1 MAKKL
6 KLGLPKGSLQESTI
20 SIFEKAGH
28 RIRMNERSYFPSID
42 DPEIDCMLIR
52 AQEMARYVQDG
63 VIDCGITGTDWI
75 IESKA
80 GVVEMADLVYSK
92 RGMRPVKWVLAV
104 PVASKIKSA
113 KDLKGKRIATE
124 AVNLTKE
131 YLRKNKVKAI
141 VEFSWGATEVKPP
154 RLADAIVEITETGA
168 SLEANNL
175 RIIETILESTPR
187 LIMNK
192 EAFKNSWKRKK
203 VEKLAL
209 LLRGAIDAFGKVGL
223 MMNVRKKD
231 LRKILKVLPAL
242 QRPTVSPLS
251 DPRWVD
257 VTTIIDE
264 KVVRD
269 LIPKLK
275 EAGAT
280 GIVEYPLN
288 KIIL

>member
-1 MAKKL
+1 MRKL

-20 SIFEKAGH
+20 SIFERAGYK
-28 RIRMNERSYFPSID
+28 IRVDERSYFPSID
-42 DPEIDCMLIR
+42 DPEIECMLIR

-63 VIDCGITGTDWI
+63 VIDCGITGKDWI
-75 IESKA
+75 IESKTK
-80 GVVEMADLVYSK
+80 VVEMADLVYSK

-113 KDLKGKRIATE
+113 KDLEGKRIATE
-124 AVNLTKE
+124 AVNLTKD
-131 YLRKNKVKAI
+131 YLKRNKVKAA

-175 RIIETILESTPR
+175 RTVETILESTPR

-192 EAFKNSWKRKK
+192 KSFKDPWKRKK

-209 LLRGAIDAFGKVGL
+209 LLKGAINAFGKVGL
-223 MMNVRKKD
+223 MMNLEKKNLKKV
-231 LRKILKVLPAL
+231 LRILPAL

>member
-20 SIFEKAGH
+20 SIFEKAGYK
-28 RIRMNERSYFPSID
+28 IRVNERSYFPAID
-42 DPEIDCMLIR
+42 DPEIECMLIR
-52 AQEMARYVQDG
+52 AQEMARYIQNG
-63 VIDCGITGTDWI
+63 VIDCGITGKDWI
-75 IESKA
+75 MENGAKVI
-80 GVVEMADLVYSK
+80 EMADLVYSK
-92 RGMRPVKWVLAV
+92 QGMRSVKWVLAV
-104 PVASKIKSA
+104 PVASKIKSVR
-113 KDLKGKRIATE
+113 DLRGKRIATE

-175 RIIETILESTPR
+175 RIVETILESTPR

-231 LRKILKVLPAL
+231 LRKILKILPAL
-242 QRPTVSPLS
+242 QKPTISPLS

-257 VTTIIDE
+257 ITTIIDE

>member
-20 SIFEKAGH
+20 SIFEKAGY

-80 GVVEMADLVYSK
+80 RVVEMADLVYSK

-231 LRKILKVLPAL
+231 LRKILKILPAL
-242 QRPTVSPLS
+242 QKPTISPLS

-257 VTTIIDE
+257 ITTIIDE

>member
-6 KLGLPKGSLQESTI
+6 KVGLPKGSLQESTI
-20 SIFEKAGH
+20 SIFEKAGY
-28 RIRMNERSYFPSID
+28 RIRVDERSYFPSID
-42 DPEIDCMLIR
+42 DPEIECMLIR

-63 VIDCGITGTDWI
+63 VIDCGVTGKDWI
-75 IESKA
+75 IESRAK
-80 GVVEMADLVYSK
+80 VIEMADLVYSK

-104 PVASKIKSA
+104 PVASKIKSV
-113 KDLKGKRIATE
+113 KDLKEKRIATE
-124 AVNLTKE
+124 AVNLTRD
-131 YLRKNKVKAI
+131 YLKRNKVNAT

-154 RLADAIVEITETGA
+154 KLADAIVEITETGA
-168 SLEANNL
+168 SLKANNL
-175 RIIETILESTPR
+175 RIVETILESTPR

-192 EAFKNSWKRKK
+192 KSFKDSWKRKK

-209 LLRGAIDAFGKVGL
+209 LLKGAINAFGKVGL
-223 MMNVRKKD
+223 MMNVRRKD
-231 LRKILKVLPAL
+231 LKKALKILPAL
-242 QRPTVSPLS
+242 QKPTVSPLS

>member
-1 MAKKL
+1 MKKL
-6 KLGLPKGSLQESTI
+6 KLGLPKGSLQESTLGL
-20 SIFEKAGH
+20 FKKAG
-28 RIRMNERSYFPSID
+28 IKISVGERSYFPSCD
-42 DPEIDCMLIR
+42 DEELEIMMVR
-52 AQEMARYVQDG
+52 GQEVAKYVQDG
-63 VIDCGITGTDWI
+63 VFDAGLTGYDWI
-75 IESKA
+75 KETKA
-80 GVVEMADLVYSK
+80 DVEQIAELIYAK
-92 RGMRPVKWVLAV
+92 QGYRPVRWVLAV
-104 PVASKIKSA
+104 SQDSA
-113 KDLKGKRIATE
+113 VKKLKDLSGKRIATE
-124 AVNLTKE
+124 LINVVKK
-131 YLRKNKVKAI
+131 YLAKNKVKAK

-175 RIIETILESTPR
+175 RIVETILESTPR

-192 EAFKNSWKRKK
+192 KSFKDSWKRKK

-209 LLRGAIDAFGKVGL
+209 LLKGAINAFGKVGL

-231 LRKILKVLPAL
+231 LRKILKILPAL
-242 QRPTVSPLS
+242 QKPTISPLS

-257 VTTIIDE
+257 ITTIIDE

>member
-1 MAKKL
+1 MTKKL

-20 SIFEKAGH
+20 SIFEKAGY
-28 RIRMNERSYFPSID
+28 RIRVDERSYFPSID
-42 DPEIDCMLIR
+42 DPEIECMLIR

-63 VIDCGITGTDWI
+63 VIDCGITGKDWI

-80 GVVEMADLVYSK
+80 RVVEMADLVYSK

-104 PVASKIKSA
+104 PISSKIKSV

-124 AVNLTKE
+124 AVNLTE
-131 YLRKNKVKAI
+131 DYLKRNKVKAT

-175 RIIETILESTPR
+175 KILDTILESTPR
-187 LIMNK
+187 FIMNK
-192 EAFKNSWKRKK
+192 KSFKDSWKRKK
-203 VEKLAL
+203 IEKLAL
-209 LLRGAIDAFGKVGL
+209 LLKGAINAFGKVGL

-231 LRKILKVLPAL
+231 LGKVLRILPAL
-242 QRPTVSPLS
+242 QKPTVSPLS
-251 DPRWVD
+251 DARWVD

-275 EAGAT
+275 EVGAT

>member
-20 SIFEKAGH
+20 SIFEKAGY
-28 RIRMNERSYFPSID
+28 RIRVDERSYFPSID
-42 DPEIDCMLIR
+42 DPEIECMLIR

-63 VIDCGITGTDWI
+63 VIDCGITGKDWI
-75 IESKA
+75 MENGAKVI
-80 GVVEMADLVYSK
+80 EMADLVYSK
-92 RGMRPVKWVLAV
+92 RGMRPVKWVLAA
-104 PVASKIKSA
+104 PVSSKIKSV
-113 KDLKGKRIATE
+113 KDLRGKRIATE

-154 RLADAIVEITETGA
+154 KLADAIVEITETGA

-192 EAFKNSWKRKK
+192 KSLKDPWKRKK

-209 LLRGAIDAFGKVGL
+209 LLKGAINAFGKVGL
-223 MMNVRKKD
+223 MMNVKKKN
-231 LRKILKVLPAL
+231 LKKVLKILPAL
-242 QRPTVSPLS
+242 QKPTVSPLS

-264 KVVRD
+264 RVVRD

-275 EAGAT
+275 EAGAN

>member
-1 MAKKL
+1 MKKL
-6 KLGLPKGSLQESTI
+6 KLGLPKGSLEESTI
-20 SIFEKAGH
+20 SIFEKAGY
-28 RIRMNERSYFPSID
+28 RIRVDERSYFPSID
-42 DPEIDCMLIR
+42 DPEIECMLIR
-52 AQEMARYVQDG
+52 AQEMARYIQDG
-63 VIDCGITGTDWI
+63 VIDCGITGKDWI
-75 IESKA
+75 IENGAK
-80 GVVEMADLVYSK
+80 VIEMADLVYSK

-124 AVNLTKE
+124 AVNLTKD
-131 YLRKNKVKAI
+131 YLMRNKVRAT

-175 RIIETILESTPR
+175 RIVDIILESTPR

-192 EAFKNSWKRKK
+192 KSYQDRWKRKK

-209 LLRGAIDAFGKVGL
+209 LLKGAINAFGKVGL
-223 MMNVRKKD
+223 MMNVRKRD
-231 LRKILKVLPAL
+231 LEKVLRILPAL
-242 QRPTVSPLS
+242 QKPTVSPLS

>member
-1 MAKKL
+1 MRKL

-20 SIFEKAGH
+20 SIFEKAGY
-28 RIRMNERSYFPSID
+28 RIRVDERSYFPSID
-42 DPEIDCMLIR
+42 DPEIECMLIR

-63 VIDCGITGTDWI
+63 VIDCGITGKDWI
-75 IESKA
+75 MENRAKVI
-80 GVVEMADLVYSK
+80 EMADLVYSK

-124 AVNLTKE
+124 AVNLTKD
-131 YLRKNKVKAI
+131 YLKRNKVKAI
-141 VEFSWGATEVKPP
+141 VEFSWGATEVKLPK
-154 RLADAIVEITETGA
+154 LADAIVEITETGA

-175 RIIETILESTPR
+175 RIVETILESTPR

-192 EAFKNSWKRKK
+192 QSFKDSWKRKK

-209 LLRGAIDAFGKVGL
+209 LLKGAINAVGKVGL

-231 LRKILKVLPAL
+231 LKKVLKILPAL

-251 DPRWVD
+251 DPSWVD

-275 EAGAT
+275 EIGAT

>member
-20 SIFEKAGH
+20 SIFEKAGYK
-28 RIRMNERSYFPSID
+28 IRVNERSYFPAID
-42 DPEIDCMLIR
+42 DPEIECMLIR
-52 AQEMARYVQDG
+52 AQEMARYIQNG
-63 VIDCGITGTDWI
+63 VIDCGITGKDWI
-75 IESKA
+75 MENGAKVI
-80 GVVEMADLVYSK
+80 EMADLVYSK
-92 RGMRPVKWVLAV
+92 QGMRSVKWVLAV
-104 PVASKIKSA
+104 PVASKIKSVR
-113 KDLKGKRIATE
+113 DLRGKRIATE

-175 RIIETILESTPR
+175 RIVETILESTPR

-231 LRKILKVLPAL
+231 LRKILKILPAL
-242 QRPTVSPLS
+242 QKPTISPLS

-257 VTTIIDE
+257 ITTIIDE

-280 GIVEYPLN
+280 GIVENPLN